1 MTRGLR
7 RWAAL
12 HAQSFTGAVARLA
25 REPIATTMTV
35 LVIAIALALPSGLRV
50 LVGNA
55 TALSTGW
62 QSAADFGVYL
72 EPEVSEARA
81 RALVGEVGARPDVAH
96 VELVTSAEALAD
108 FRERSGF
115 GAALDALEHNP
126 LPHTIVVR
134 PAGGPEADLE
144 SLAAALG
151 AHAEVD
157 FVQLDTEWVERLRAI
172 LTLATSIVDVVSAVL
187 GVGVALVIGNT
198 IRLEINNRAAEIE
211 IVKLVGGTDAFIRR
225 PFLYL
230 GFVYGL
236 AGAGAAAVLIMVVL
250 VLLKE
255 PAAAL
260 ADLYGSDFRPGGL
273 SFLDACV
280 LIGGGAALGW
290 AGAALATARHLQA
303 IEPG

>member
-50 LVGNA
+50 LVGNV
-55 TALSTGW
+55 TALSASW
-62 QSAADFGVYL
+62 QGAADFGVYL
-72 EPEVSEARA
+72 EPGISEARA
-81 RALVGEVGARPDVAH
+81 RELAGEIGARPDVEH
-96 VELVTSAEALAD
+96 VDLVTSAAALAD
-108 FRERSGF
+108 FRARSGF
-115 GAALDALEHNP
+115 GPALDALEHNP
-126 LPHTIVVR
+126 LPHTVVVR
-134 PAGGPEADLE
+134 PAGGPDADLE
-144 SLAAALG
+144 TLAAALG
-151 AHAEVD
+151 AHVEVD

-172 LTLATSIVDVVSAVL
+172 LALATSIVDVVSAVL

-211 IVKLVGGTDAFIRR
+211 VVKLVGGTDAFIRR

-236 AGAGAAAVLIMVVL
+236 AGACAAAVLIVL
-250 VLLKE
+250 VLALLRE

-260 ADLYGSDFRPGGL
+260 AELYGSDFRLGGL
-273 SFLDACV
+273 TLIDTGV
-280 LIGGGAALGW
+280 LISGGAALGW